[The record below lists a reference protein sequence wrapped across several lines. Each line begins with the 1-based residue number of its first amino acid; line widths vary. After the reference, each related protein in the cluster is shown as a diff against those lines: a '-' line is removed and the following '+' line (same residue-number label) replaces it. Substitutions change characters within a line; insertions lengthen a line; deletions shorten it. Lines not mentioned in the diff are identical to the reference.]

1 MTIQTGDR
9 IPEVVLKR
17 IRNGVESVDTP
28 TLFEGRKVLLF
39 AVPGAFTPTCS
50 EKHLPGFI
58 ARFEDFRNR
67 GIEVVC
73 MAVNDPF
80 VMQAWGKSLDA
91 PEGLQLVSDGNA
103 DLARALGLEMDASG
117 YGMGIRARRFALYA
131 EDGVVRQLFVE
142 APGEF
147 KVSSA
152 DDVLDSTRS
161 RSAQSAT
168 SKNGSGIKPSRQ
180 YRATS
185 SEPSYK
191 LHSRRATNSPNSDR
205 C

>member
-1 MTIQTGDR
+1 MSIQVGDR
-9 IPEVVLKR
+9 LPEVALKR
-17 IRNGVESVDTP
+17 ITDGIETVDTRA
-28 TLFEGRKVLLF
+28 LFDDRKTVLF

-58 ARFEDFRNR
+58 ARFDDFRSR

-91 PEGLQLVSDGNA
+91 PDGPQLVSDGNA
-103 DLARALGLEMDASG
+103 DLPRALGLEMDASG

-152 DDVLDSTRS
+152 DYVLEHLD
-161 RSAQSAT
+161 
-168 SKNGSGIKPSRQ
+168 
-180 YRATS
+180 
-185 SEPSYK
+185 
-191 LHSRRATNSPNSDR
+191 
-205 C
+205 